1 MRKIH
6 LFQRPALLC
15 QSPWLSLPRPG
26 STPGG
31 DKWPQYRGSR
41 KCRSANKRAGER
53 MLRGPGFLAWRRP
66 TFPHSYPCSI
76 IGPARLNYRV
86 RDGNGCDP
94 RGVTTRKFEARERA
108 RRGPAENCRER
119 DNRRLAYKH
128 ASIERTSK
136 QACCLNLTNHDLG
149 KFYGQAERA
158 ISTGQLERIAA
169 LPPPAYQ
176 GRSLRPP
183 FLSRRSGIGRPYLRA
198 SFMLR
203 CIQHLSLPDFATE
216 RCRWR
221 DSSYTRGL
229 SIPVLSY

>member
-1 MRKIH
+1 MAPNATAI
-6 LFQRPALLC
+6 RPPIWAISHAVSAPYFPMCLPPPFYFTKMKKAPTPIRDGAFFR
-15 QSPWLSLPRPG
+15 SFLS
-26 STPGG
+26 
-31 DKWPQYRGSR
+31 
-41 KCRSANKRAGER
+41 
-53 MLRGPGFLAWRRP
+53 WRRP

-94 RGVTTRKFEARERA
+94 RGVTTRKFETRERV
-108 RRGPAENCRER
+108 RRGPAENYRER

-128 ASIERTSK
+128 ASIERTAK
-136 QACCLNLTNHDLG
+136 QACCLNLPNDDLG